1 MSNVL
6 PPDEK
11 PTVVSKSHL
20 EDLGRLAGGI
30 AHDFNNLLTV
40 ISANLQLLELA
51 KSDGAVDQ
59 YLSEI
64 TKATEMAA
72 RLNRRL
78 MTFACQQSLKN
89 NLIDINEWIKS
100 TLAIA
105 RPAIGPEVTIVESL
119 EATEVQIN
127 ADISQIENAIIN
139 VALNARDAMPQG
151 GLFTV
156 ETSNIVL
163 LPAQTAGS
171 GLKPGNY
178 VKVRLIDSGTGMPAE
193 VQSRA
198 FEPFFTTKMPGQG
211 HGLGLSIVRSFAR
224 QSGGDIQIESST
236 SSGTTIALFLPTAA
250 DSSDT

>member
-11 PTVVSKSHL
+11 PTVTSRPHF
-20 EDLGRLAGGI
+20 EDIGLLAAGI

-40 ISANLQLLELA
+40 ISANLQLVELA
-51 KSDGAVDQ
+51 KPDGAVDQ

-64 TKATEMAA
+64 AKATEMAV

-78 MTFACQQSLKN
+78 ITFAHQQSLKN
-89 NLIDINEWIKS
+89 NLIDIHEWIRS

-105 RPAIGPEVTIVESL
+105 RPAIGSEITIIELL
-119 EATEVQIN
+119 EAVETQIS

-163 LPAQTAGS
+163 RSPQAVS
-171 GLKPGNY
+171 IGLRPGKY
-178 VKVRLIDSGTGMPAE
+178 VRVRFIDSGAGMPAE

-198 FEPFFTTKMPGQG
+198 FEPLFTTKMPGQG

-224 QSGGDIQIESST
+224 QSGGHIQIEST
-236 SSGTTIALFLPTAA
+236 SSTGTTISLFLPTTA
-250 DSSDT
+250 DSSNT